1 MATKASKT
9 KTRRAVVVGG
19 IRTPFLR
26 AFTDFTRLSS
36 YQLGT
41 AAVRGLLEKYPV
53 KWSEIDSLIWG
64 AVIVG
69 GSTVNVG
76 REIVLEVGLPP
87 TTEAYTVSRAC
98 TSGLLSTTLGIAA
111 IERGEADVIIAGGSD
126 STSNAE
132 VTMPPSF
139 VHKAAPVVMSK
150 KSTAKDYL
158 KLVRKL
164 NFKKDLIPRQPSI
177 KERTTGELMGQSC
190 EKMAGRNEIPREE
203 QDALAVQSHQ
213 RAAKAVENGRLA
225 DEIVPVKTPDGKTIY
240 ADNIIRGDINAEKLA
255 KLRPAFAKD
264 GTLTAANSSALTDG
278 ASAVLIMSEEKAAEA
293 GLKPLAVFRGWSY
306 DAVDPADQLLLGPAI
321 SMPRALQNAGM
332 TLKQMDLIDIHEAF
346 AAQVLSVL
354 KVLKSDQFAKERLGL
369 DKAFGDIAAESINI
383 HGGSLAFGHPFGATG
398 ARMVTTMANEL
409 ATTKNKTALLGIC
422 AQGGQSAGA
431 VMEAVD

>member
-1 MATKASKT
+1 MATKANKT

-36 YQLGT
+36 YELGT

-98 TSGLLSTTLGIAA
+98 TSGLLSTTLGVAA

-190 EKMAGRNEIPREE
+190 EKMARRNEIPREE

-213 RAAKAVENGRLA
+213 RAAKAVESGRLA

-354 KVLKSDQFAKERLGL
+354 KVLKSEQFAKERLGL
-369 DKAFGDIAAESINI
+369 DKAFGDIAPESINI
-383 HGGSLAFGHPFGATG
+383 YGGSLAFGHPFGATG

-431 VMEAVD
+431 VMESID